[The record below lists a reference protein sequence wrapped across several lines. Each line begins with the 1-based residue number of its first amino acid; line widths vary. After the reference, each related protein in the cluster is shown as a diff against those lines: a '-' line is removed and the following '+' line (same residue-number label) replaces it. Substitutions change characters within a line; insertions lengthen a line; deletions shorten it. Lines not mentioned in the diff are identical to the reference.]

1 MRPGFQGCFVRILCV
16 AALWFGVSASGIGAV
31 TISSPVSSSSIAT
44 GQSFVATLSLDTFAG
59 VEAVD
64 VGFVFDAALLSLE
77 AVDLAPG
84 VPEPFA
90 PLQFEPG
97 VGQKKVGFLYLSPVS
112 AGPGPIAIL
121 LATFKAL
128 GATRQ
133 RIAAMFSAEFLIL
146 GTVAG
151 LMGSLLA
158 TAFTWLVLKR
168 FFEETPFRVDFAAVG
183 VSILLTAVIA
193 AISGWL
199 AIFRVLEQKPL
210 EVLRGE

>member
-128 GATRQ
+128 GATPVAGTHISPVVLINEIVEPTPSPLTVTVVPEPTSTAL
-133 RIAAMFSAEFLIL
+133 IAA
-146 GTVAG
+146 G
-151 LMGSLLA
+151 
-158 TAFTWLVLKR
+158 LVLL
-168 FFEETPFRVDFAAVG
+168 VG
-183 VSILLTAVIA
+183 ASRMRSRPAD
-193 AISGWL
+193 G
-199 AIFRVLEQKPL
+199 
-210 EVLRGE
+210 